1 MSLSSAADIRYLLS
15 KNYKELIVPS
25 WDPDPINEPKSF
37 FLVTSNNRI
46 TSSNPPKAT
55 IFLFPSIA
63 LIEEEL
69 AMS

>member
-1 MSLSSAADIRYLLS
+1 MSLSSAADIRYLFS
-15 KNYKELIVPS
+15 KNYKEVIVPS
-25 WDPDPINEPKSF
+25 WDPEPINEPRSF
-37 FLVTSNNRI
+37 FVVTSNNLI

-55 IFLFPSIA
+55 NFLFPSIV